1 MTADNTTQSQ
11 LQATQSAPVFSGTDI
26 PVQALFDYLDQR
38 FSLLV
43 FLKYHPDVTLDR
55 AVFALTEKLRQDAQE
70 IVHSGLPWISGTPRF
85 VGTRVPIKNLTDYM
99 AGGYT
104 LDEFL
109 DDFPSVSREQ
119 VLSTI
124 KLAGQLLE
132 SVAYENSAG

>member
-1 MTADNTTQSQ
+1 MTTENTVSTNQE
-11 LQATQSAPVFSGTDI
+11 TPVFPGTDV

-43 FLKYHPDVTLDR
+43 FLKYHPDVTMDR

-70 IVHSGLPWISGTPRF
+70 IIHSGLPWISGTPRF
-85 VGTRVPIKNLTDYM
+85 VGTRVPTKNLTDYM
-99 AGGYT
+99 SGGYT

-119 VLSTI
+119 ALSTI